1 MSAMQTGLFLTHPSQ
16 IAVSMSESGDRVNAA
31 VSLEEIFRGEKALGT
46 VEHFC
51 ELFLTSV

>member
-1 MSAMQTGLFLTHPSQ
+1 MSAIQTGLFLTHPSQ
-16 IAVSMSESGDRVNAA
+16 IAVSMSENGDRVNAA
-31 VSLEEIFRGEKALGT
+31 VSLGEIFHGEKALGT